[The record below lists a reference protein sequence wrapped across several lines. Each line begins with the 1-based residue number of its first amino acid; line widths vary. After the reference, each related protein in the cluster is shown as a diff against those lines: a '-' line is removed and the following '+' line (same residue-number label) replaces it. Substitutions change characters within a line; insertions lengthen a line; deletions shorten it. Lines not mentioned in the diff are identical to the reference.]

1 MCAPARADRAAVQ
14 IAARYNVRTVHVQFV
29 GVMYNGK
36 QEVGGGSGLLIGDS
50 LVLTNSHVIGREE
63 NYKSFEV
70 DARLGS
76 RNANPIKVT
85 AVHRD
90 DARDLALLELSQPA
104 GNSGGA
110 SRCPMPVIDDNQ
122 QAPMGTQLYLL
133 GYPLDLDLS
142 ISSGLISNQTSPNG
156 RWQTDTVMNVGNSGG
171 PAFNEFGALLGI
183 AVGGIVK
190 WNEAQV
196 SGVNFIIPAT
206 VITASPL
213 YSMITAI
220 PQPSVCWTKWVDTT
234 ISFENWSKLNST
246 QVQTQA
252 NAGMKIPEI
261 LAGAI
266 HTILPEDR
274 RLIVNVPVSQLVE
287 PKQIERS
294 YTVDKTKDD
303 HPVVFAEHSAD
314 YAETFP
320 AEPGYRITGCSWHVE
335 TANGAGNIACAIND
349 GGAQAR
355 FTYSLTS
362 GPAVDRYRGWLGA
375 TVNVSQILAK

>member
-1 MCAPARADRAAVQ
+1 MQ

-29 GVMYNGK
+29 GLMLNGK
-36 QEVGGGSGLLIGDS
+36 REVGGGSGLLIGDS

-63 NYKSFEV
+63 NYKILEV

-90 DARDLALLELSQPA
+90 DTGDLALLELAQPA

-110 SRCPMPVIDDNQ
+110 SRCPMPVIDHNQ

-196 SGVNFIIPAT
+196 VSNSL
-206 VITASPL
+206 SPR
-213 YSMITAI
+213 
-220 PQPSVCWTKWVDTT
+220 P
-234 ISFENWSKLNST
+234 
-246 QVQTQA
+246 
-252 NAGMKIPEI
+252 
-261 LAGAI
+261 
-266 HTILPEDR
+266 
-274 RLIVNVPVSQLVE
+274 
-287 PKQIERS
+287 
-294 YTVDKTKDD
+294 
-303 HPVVFAEHSAD
+303 
-314 YAETFP
+314 
-320 AEPGYRITGCSWHVE
+320 
-335 TANGAGNIACAIND
+335 
-349 GGAQAR
+349 
-355 FTYSLTS
+355 
-362 GPAVDRYRGWLGA
+362 
-375 TVNVSQILAK
+375 

>member
-1 MCAPARADRAAVQ
+1 MSAPAQADRAAVQ

-29 GVMYNGK
+29 GVMYNDK

-70 DARLGS
+70 NARLGS

-156 RWQTDTVMNVGNSGG
+156 RWQTNTVMNVGNSGG

-183 AVGGIVK
+183 AVGGIIK
-190 WNEAQV
+190 WNDADV

-213 YSMITAI
+213 YSMIAAI
-220 PQPSVCWTKWVDTT
+220 PQPSVCWTKWVETT

-246 QVQTQA
+246 HVQTQA
-252 NAGMKIPEI
+252 NAGVKIPEI

-266 HTILPEDR
+266 HTLLPEDR
-274 RLIVNVPVSQLVE
+274 RLIANVPVSRLVD
-287 PKQIERS
+287 PKLIERS

-320 AEPGYRITGCSWHVE
+320 AEPGYRITGCTWHVE
-335 TANGAGNIACAIND
+335 TANGASNIGCAING
-349 GGAQAR
+349 GGAEVR
-355 FTYSLTS
+355 FTYNLTS

-375 TVNVSQILAK
+375 TVNVSQTLAK